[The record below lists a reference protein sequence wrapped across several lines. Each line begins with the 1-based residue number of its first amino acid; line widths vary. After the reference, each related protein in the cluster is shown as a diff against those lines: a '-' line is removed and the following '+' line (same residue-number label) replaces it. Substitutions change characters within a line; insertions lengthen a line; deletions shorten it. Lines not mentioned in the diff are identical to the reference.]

1 MKVSNVSF
9 GKVIAVSGKES
20 KIKKLNDRLSYRKQN
35 GLVAMRDVTKYYQ
48 YAPSTGSLA
57 QAAQRGN
64 KIEIYITGD
73 DVKKINRDPDWKTM
87 DGILSHLSAY
97 IDLAK
102 TSIGEAIEK
111 ISKS

>member
-20 KIKKLNDRLSYRKQN
+20 KIKKVNDRLSYRKQN

-48 YAPSTGSLA
+48 YAPLTGSLA
-57 QAAQRGN
+57 QAAQNGN
-64 KIEIYITGD
+64 KIEVYITGD
-73 DVKKINRDPDWKTM
+73 DVKKMNSEPGWKTM
-87 DGILSHLSAY
+87 DGVLSHLSVY

-102 TSIGEAIEK
+102 ISVGEAVERI
-111 ISKS
+111 IKS